1 MSMLKGSNS
10 RRAGYSTLSALVG
23 LWLLL
28 SPFVLRLAPPSLA
41 SALGVGSLSMAVFG
55 LVVISLGTAAII
67 SENSSMVWAEFAIGS
82 FMLVL
87 PWIVEF
93 EGDPTATLNCLLS
106 GVAVLFCAITV
117 LYRDA
122 AAIK

>member
-1 MSMLKGSNS
+1 MNMHEGSDN

-23 LWLLL
+23 LWLLS
-28 SPFVLRLAPPSLA
+28 SPFVLGLAPPSLVG
-41 SALGVGSLSMAVFG
+41 ALGVGSLSLAVFG
-55 LVVISLGTAAII
+55 LVAISLGMAAII
-67 SENSSMVWAEFAIGS
+67 VENSSAVWAEFAIGS
-82 FMLVL
+82 LMLVS
-87 PWIVEF
+87 PWIVGF

-106 GVAVLFCAITV
+106 GVVVLFCAITV